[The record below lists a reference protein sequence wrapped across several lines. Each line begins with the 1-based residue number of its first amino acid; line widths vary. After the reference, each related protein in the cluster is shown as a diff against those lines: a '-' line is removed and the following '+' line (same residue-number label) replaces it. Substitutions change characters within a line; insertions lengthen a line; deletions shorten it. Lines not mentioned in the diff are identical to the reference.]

1 VTEPVESSLDL
12 EAYLARIDY
21 RGGRD
26 PNSATLEGLHLAHGT
41 HIPFENCAIHLGQP
55 IRLDLESL
63 QAKLVRAR
71 RGGYCFEHNTLF
83 AAALEALG
91 FRVSR
96 LAARV
101 RIGATRVLPRTHMLL
116 EVAADGRDW
125 LADVGFGAGGP
136 LSPVPLEPDDEVRQA
151 QGSHRVVESE
161 RLLVLQELQRDQW
174 CDLYAFTREPQ
185 YPVDFEMAN
194 HFTST
199 HPDSIFVRTL
209 TAQRQALEKRWTLRN
224 HELLVEGGGRTE
236 KRDITDAEL
245 GLILSETFGLAFAP
259 AEVDLLIRAGRS

>member
-1 VTEPVESSLDL
+1 MIEPVESSLDL
-12 EAYLARIDY
+12 ESYLARIDY

-26 PNSATLEGLHLAHGT
+26 PITATLETLHLAHAT
-41 HIPFENCAIHLGQP
+41 HIPFENCAILLGQP

-91 FRVSR
+91 FRVAR

-101 RIGATRVLPRTHMLL
+101 RIGASRVLPRTHMLL
-116 EVAADGRDW
+116 EVATDGRDW

-136 LSPVPLEPDDEVRQA
+136 LLPVPLGPGEEARQ
-151 QGSHRVVESE
+151 SHGCYRVVESE
-161 RLLVLQELQRDQW
+161 RLLVLQELQSEQW

-185 YPVDFEMAN
+185 YAVDFEMAN
-194 HFTST
+194 YFTST

-224 HELLVEGGGRTE
+224 RELIIESGGQTE
-236 KRDITDAEL
+236 KREITDEEL
-245 GLILSETFGLAFAP
+245 GLILSGTFGLTFAP
-259 AEVDLLIRAGRS
+259 AELDLLIRAGRS